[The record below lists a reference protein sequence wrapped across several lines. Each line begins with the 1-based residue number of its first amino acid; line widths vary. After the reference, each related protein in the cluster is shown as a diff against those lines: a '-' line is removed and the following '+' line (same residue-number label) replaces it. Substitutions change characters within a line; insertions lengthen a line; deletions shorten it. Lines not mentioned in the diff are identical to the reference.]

1 MTATKVKQLVPKF
14 PEVELVVFTT
24 TVKLHISYQY
34 CKNNKDTI
42 IVINFF
48 IFQINWDLITTA
60 IRWNLINNLFP
71 VLDPAKLL
79 LFIRRCF
86 LQSSIW
92 NSFSCTLLSIPMWH
106 PWMRRLAARGDEPG
120 SLQIHTE
127 SGDPEWKNH
136 VGWSVKLEPD
146 IINWFTG
153 QNRMWQGHTK

>member
-92 NSFSCTLLSIPMWH
+92 NSFNCTLLSIHMWH
-106 PWMRRLAARGDEPG
+106 PWMRTIGCPWCRALAVYRYTQRVETLNGR
-120 SLQIHTE
+120 
-127 SGDPEWKNH
+127 
-136 VGWSVKLEPD
+136 
-146 IINWFTG
+146 IILVDQWNL
-153 QNRMWQGHTK
+153 NLI